1 MEKYMKIALKEA
13 KKAKKHNDVP
23 VGSVIV
29 KDNKIISR
37 GHNKRELTKKVTK
50 HAEIVAIE
58 RACRKLHS
66 WHLEDCEIYITVEP
80 CTMCYGAIEQARIN
94 KIIYGIDNEKF
105 GYFSKKIKNKKIL
118 IEKGMLKKECENI
131 MKEFFIKKRK

>member
-13 KKAKKHNDVP
+13 EKAKKHNDVP
-23 VGSVIV
+23 IGAVIV
-29 KDNKIISR
+29 KNNKIISR

-58 RACRKLHS
+58 RACRKLHT

-80 CTMCYGAIEQARIN
+80 CTMCYGAIEQARIK
-94 KIIYGIDNEKF
+94 KIVYGIDNEKF
-105 GYFSKKIKNKKIL
+105 GYFTKKNTNKKIL
-118 IEKGMLKKECENI
+118 TEKGILKEDCENI
-131 MKEFFIKKRK
+131 MHEFFVKKRK

>member
-13 KKAKKHNDVP
+13 EKAKKHNDVP
-23 VGSVIV
+23 VGAVIV

-58 RACRKLHS
+58 RACRKLRS
-66 WHLEDCEIYITVEP
+66 WHLENCEIYITVEP
-80 CTMCYGAIEQARIN
+80 CTMCYGAIEQSRIN

-105 GYFSKKIKNKKIL
+105 GYFSKKYKNKKIPV
-118 IEKGMLKKECENI
+118 EKGILKKDCENI

>member
-13 KKAKKHNDVP
+13 EKAKKHNDVP
-23 VGSVIV
+23 VGAVII
-29 KDNKIISR
+29 KNNKIISR

-58 RACRKLHS
+58 RACRKLRS
-66 WHLEDCEIYITVEP
+66 WHLEGCEIYITVEP

-105 GYFSKKIKNKKIL
+105 GYFSKNNTNKKML
-118 IEKGMLKKECENI
+118 IEKGILKKECENI

>member
-1 MEKYMKIALKEA
+1 MEKYMQIALKEA
-13 KKAKKHNDVP
+13 EKAKKHNDVP
-23 VGSVIV
+23 VGAIIV
-29 KDNKIISR
+29 KDDKIISR

-58 RACRKLHS
+58 RACKKLRS

-105 GYFSKKIKNKKIL
+105 GYFSKNTKNKKIL
-118 IEKGMLKKECENI
+118 IQKGILKKESENI
-131 MKEFFIKKRK
+131 MKEFFVKKRK

>member
-1 MEKYMKIALKEA
+1 MKKYMKIALKEA
-13 KKAKKHNDVP
+13 EKAKKHNDVP
-23 VGSVIV
+23 VGAIIV

-50 HAEIVAIE
+50 HAEIIAIE
-58 RACRKLHS
+58 RACRKLRS
-66 WHLEDCEIYITVEP
+66 WHLDECEIYITVEP
-80 CTMCYGAIEQARIN
+80 CTMCYGAIEQARMS

-105 GYFSKKIKNKKIL
+105 GYFSRNNENKKIL
-118 IEKGMLKKECENI
+118 IEKGILKKECENI

>member
-13 KKAKKHNDVP
+13 EKAKKHNDVP
-23 VGSVIV
+23 VGAIIV

-66 WHLEDCEIYITVEP
+66 WHLENCEIYITIEP

-105 GYFSKKIKNKKIL
+105 GYFSKNNTNKKIL
-118 IEKGMLKKECENI
+118 IEKGLLKKECENI
-131 MKEFFIKKRK
+131 MKEFFVKKRK

>member
-105 GYFSKKIKNKKIL
+105 GYFSKKTKNKKIL
-118 IEKGMLKKECENI
+118 IEKGILKKECENI
-131 MKEFFIKKRK
+131 MKEFFVKKRK

>member
-13 KKAKKHNDVP
+13 EKAKKHNDVP
-23 VGSVIV
+23 VGAVII
-29 KDNKIISR
+29 KNNKIISR

-58 RACRKLHS
+58 RACRKLRS
-66 WHLEDCEIYITVEP
+66 WHLEGCEIYITVEP

-105 GYFSKKIKNKKIL
+105 GYFSKNNTNKKLL
-118 IEKGMLKKECENI
+118 IEKGILKKECENI